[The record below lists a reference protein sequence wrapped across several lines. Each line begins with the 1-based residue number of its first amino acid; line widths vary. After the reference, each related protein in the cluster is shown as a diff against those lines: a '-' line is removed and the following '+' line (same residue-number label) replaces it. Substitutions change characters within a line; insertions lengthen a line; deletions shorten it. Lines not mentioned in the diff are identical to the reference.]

1 MINFKLVYKVIG
13 SLLFIEAMMMF
24 ACLLISVYYSED
36 DILAFLIAIAI
47 TVFAAIGL
55 KYKGYQAENSMGR
68 REAYLLVALIWVIF
82 SALGALPFVISGYLT
97 SYTDAFLETMS
108 GFTTTGATIIDDV
121 EALPHGLLFWR
132 SLTHWIGG
140 LGIMF
145 FTIAVLPSLVGG
157 SVKVFSAEATGPIKS
172 RMHPR
177 LSTTAKWIWAIY
189 LILTAACAACFLLF
203 GMGLFDSLCYSMS
216 ITATGGFATHNSS
229 IAYFNSS
236 AIDYTAIVFMILSGV
251 NFSLLYVLMFKNKVR
266 DFFKD
271 TELRLYLLIILAS
284 TLFITYILT
293 FQSGINFGDSF
304 RYALFQVSSFIT
316 TTGLFNTDAGLWPHL
331 TWVVLTMCMVCGSC
345 AGSTSGGVKCIR
357 IAMLFR
363 IIRNEFKHILH
374 PRAVIPVRLN
384 NTNIPYQAQ
393 ATLLVFFALYGI
405 TCIVAFFCF
414 KLMGIESTN
423 AITIAISSASNVGP
437 TLGAEIGPTMSWS
450 GLPVA
455 AKWIC
460 SALMLMGRLEFISVM
475 VLFTQAFWKKN

>member
-13 SLLFIEAMMMF
+13 SLLFIEAIMMLS
-24 ACLLISVYYSED
+24 CLVVSIYYRED
-36 DILAFLIAIAI
+36 DVIAFLITIAI
-47 TVFAAIGL
+47 SVLAAIGL
-55 KYKGYQAENSMGR
+55 KFKGYGAENRMGR
-68 REAYLLVALIWVIF
+68 REAYLLVTFIWVIF

-145 FTIAVLPSLVGG
+145 FTIAILPSLVGG

-189 LILTAACAACFLLF
+189 LILTAGCAVCFWLF
-203 GMGLFDSLCYSMS
+203 GMNFFDSINYSMS

-229 IAYFNSS
+229 MAYFDS
-236 AIDYTAIVFMILSGV
+236 AAMDYTAAIFMILSGI
-251 NFSLLYVLMFKNKVR
+251 NFSLLYVLIFKGKLK
-266 DFFKD
+266 DFIKD
-271 TELRLYLLIILAS
+271 TELRFYLTVISLS
-284 TLFITYILT
+284 TVFIACVLT
-293 FQSGINFGDSF
+293 IKSGVPVADSF
-304 RYALFQVSSFIT
+304 RNALFQVSSFIS
-316 TTGLFNTDAGLWPHL
+316 TTGLFNTDAGLWPHI
-331 TWVVLTMCMVCGSC
+331 TWVVLTVCMVFGSC

-357 IAMLFR
+357 GAMLLR

-384 NTNIPYQAQ
+384 GTNIPYQSQ

-405 TCIVAFFCF
+405 SCIVAFFCF
-414 KLMGIESTN
+414 KLMGLETTN

-437 TLGAEIGPTMSWS
+437 ALGAEIGPTMSWS
-450 GLPVA
+450 SLPDA

-460 SALMLMGRLEFISVM
+460 SALMLMGRLEFFSVLM
-475 VLFTQAFWKKN
+475 LFMPSFWKKN

>member
-24 ACLLISVYYSED
+24 ISLLISAYYGED

-47 TVFAAIGL
+47 TVLSAIGL
-55 KYKGYQAENSMGR
+55 KFKGYGAENSMGR
-68 REAYLLVALIWVIF
+68 REAYLLVSLIWVVF

-145 FTIAVLPSLVGG
+145 FTIAILPSLVGG

-189 LILTAACAACFLLF
+189 LILTAGCAVFFCLF
-203 GMGLFDSLCYSMS
+203 GMGVFDSINYSMS
-216 ITATGGFATHNSS
+216 ITATGGFSTHNAS
-229 IAYFNSS
+229 IAFFDSA
-236 AIDYTAIVFMILSGV
+236 AIDYTAAIFMILSGI
-251 NFSLLYVLMFKNKVR
+251 NFSLLYVLMFKGKVK
-266 DFFKD
+266 DFVKD
-271 TELRLYLLIILAS
+271 TELRFYLTVISLS
-284 TLFITYILT
+284 TLFITYMLVT
-293 FQSGINFGDSF
+293 RNGISVADSF
-304 RYALFQVSSFIT
+304 RFALFQVSSFIS

-384 NTNIPYQAQ
+384 NTNIPYQSQ

-405 TCIVAFFCF
+405 SCMAAFFCF
-414 KLMGIESTN
+414 KLMGIETTN

-437 TLGAEIGPTMSWS
+437 ALGADIGPTMSWS
-450 GLPVA
+450 SLPDA

-460 SALMLMGRLEFISVM
+460 STLMLMGRLEFFSVL
-475 VLFTQAFWKKN
+475 VLFTRAFWKKN

>member
-13 SLLFIEAMMMF
+13 SLLFIEAIMMLS
-24 ACLLISVYYSED
+24 CLLVSVYYRED
-36 DILAFLIAIAI
+36 DILAFLATIAV
-47 TVFAAIGL
+47 TVLAAIGL
-55 KYKGYQAENSMGR
+55 KFKGYHAENSMGR

-82 SALGALPFVISGYLT
+82 SAIGALPFVISGYLT

-145 FTIAVLPSLVGG
+145 FTIAILPSLVGG

-189 LILTAACAACFLLF
+189 IILTAGCAACFCLF
-203 GMGLFDSLCYSMS
+203 GMGIFDSINYSMS
-216 ITATGGFATHNSS
+216 ITATGGFATHNAS
-229 IAYFNSS
+229 IAFFDSA
-236 AIDYTAIVFMILSGV
+236 AIDYTAAIFMILSGI
-251 NFSLLYVLMFKNKVR
+251 NFSLLYILMFKGKVK
-266 DFFKD
+266 DFVKD
-271 TELRLYLLIILAS
+271 SELRFYLTVISLS
-284 TLFITYILT
+284 TLFITFLLT
-293 FQSGINFGDSF
+293 SQSGIRIADAF
-304 RYALFQVSSFIT
+304 RYALFQVSSFIS

-331 TWVVLTMCMVCGSC
+331 TWVVLTICMVFGSC
-345 AGSTSGGVKCIR
+345 AGSTSGGIKCVR
-357 IAMLFR
+357 GAMLLR

-374 PRAVIPVRLN
+374 PRAVIPLKLN
-384 NTNIPYQAQ
+384 GTNIPHQAQ
-393 ATLLVFFALYGI
+393 ATLLVFLSLYGI
-405 TCIVAFFCF
+405 TCLAAFFCF
-414 KLMGIESTN
+414 KLMGVETTN

-437 TLGAEIGPTMSWS
+437 ALGADIGPTMSWS
-450 GLPVA
+450 SLPDA

-460 SALMLMGRLEFISVM
+460 SALMLLGRLEFLSVM
-475 VLFTQAFWKKN
+475 VLFTQAFWKEN

>member
-24 ACLLISVYYSED
+24 TCLLISAYYGED
-36 DILAFLIAIAI
+36 DILAFLIAIAVTI
-47 TVFAAIGL
+47 LSGIAL
-55 KYKGYQAENSMGR
+55 KFKGYGAENSMGR
-68 REAYLLVALIWVIF
+68 REAYLLVSLIWVVF

-108 GFTTTGATIIDDV
+108 GFTTTGATIINDV

-145 FTIAVLPSLVGG
+145 FTIAILPSLVGG

-189 LILTAACAACFLLF
+189 LILTVACAVCFWVL
-203 GMGLFDSLCYSMS
+203 GMGVFDSLNYSMS
-216 ITATGGFATHNSS
+216 ITATGGFATHNAS
-229 IAYFNSS
+229 IAFFNSP
-236 AIDYTAIVFMILSGV
+236 AIDYAAIVFMILSGI
-251 NFSLLYVLMFKNKVR
+251 NFSLLYVLIFKGKFR
-266 DFFKD
+266 DLVKD
-271 TELRLYLLIILAS
+271 TELRIYLSIILAS
-284 TLFITYILT
+284 TLFITFILT
-293 FQSGINFGDSF
+293 TQGGIHVADSF

-437 TLGAEIGPTMSWS
+437 TLGAELGPTMSWS
-450 GLPVA
+450 GLPDA

-460 SALMLMGRLEFISVM
+460 AVLMLMGRLEFISVM
-475 VLFTQAFWKKN
+475 VLFTRAFWKKN

>member
-24 ACLLISVYYSED
+24 ACLLISVYYRED

-316 TTGLFNTDAGLWPHL
+316 TTGLFNTDADLWPHL

>member
-13 SLLFIEAMMMF
+13 SLLFIEAIMMLS
-24 ACLLISVYYSED
+24 CLVVSIYYRED
-36 DILAFLIAIAI
+36 DVIAFLITIAI
-47 TVFAAIGL
+47 SVLAAIGL
-55 KYKGYQAENSMGR
+55 KFKGYGAENRMGR
-68 REAYLLVALIWVIF
+68 REAYLLVTFIWVIF

-145 FTIAVLPSLVGG
+145 FTIAILPSLVGG

-189 LILTAACAACFLLF
+189 LILTAGCAVCFWLF
-203 GMGLFDSLCYSMS
+203 GMNFFDSINYSMS

-229 IAYFNSS
+229 MAYFDS
-236 AIDYTAIVFMILSGV
+236 AAMDYTAAIFMILSGI
-251 NFSLLYVLMFKNKVR
+251 NFSLLYVLIFKGKLK
-266 DFFKD
+266 DFIKD
-271 TELRLYLLIILAS
+271 TELRFYLTVISLS
-284 TLFITYILT
+284 TVFIACVLT
-293 FQSGINFGDSF
+293 IKSGVPVADSF
-304 RYALFQVSSFIT
+304 RNALFQVSSFIT
-316 TTGLFNTDAGLWPHL
+316 TTGLFNTDAGLWPHI
-331 TWVVLTMCMVCGSC
+331 TWVVLTVCMVFGSC

-357 IAMLFR
+357 GAMLLR

-384 NTNIPYQAQ
+384 GTNIPYQSQ

-405 TCIVAFFCF
+405 SCIVAFFCF
-414 KLMGIESTN
+414 KLMGLETTN

-437 TLGAEIGPTMSWS
+437 ALGAEIGPTMSWS
-450 GLPVA
+450 SLPDA

-460 SALMLMGRLEFISVM
+460 SALMLMGRLEFFSVL
-475 VLFTQAFWKKN
+475 VLFMPSFWKKN

>member
-271 TELRLYLLIILAS
+271 TELRLYLLIILVS

>member
-271 TELRLYLLIILAS
+271 TELRLYLLIILVS

-304 RYALFQVSSFIT
+304 RYALFQVSSSIT

-450 GLPVA
+450 CLPVA

-475 VLFTQAFWKKN
+475 VLFTHAFWKKN